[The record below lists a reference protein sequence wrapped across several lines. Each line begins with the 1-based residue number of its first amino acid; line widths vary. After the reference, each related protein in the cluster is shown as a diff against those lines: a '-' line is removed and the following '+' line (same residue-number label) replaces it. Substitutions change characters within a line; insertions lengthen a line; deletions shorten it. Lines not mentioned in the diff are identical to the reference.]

1 MDQELRN
8 FVLAVLDDDN
18 GISETAWQALH
29 DLLQRSGEFEF
40 AGELASTVDATD
52 GRFYLSP

>member
-1 MDQELRN
+1 MNQELRN

-29 DLLQRSGEFEF
+29 DLLQASGEFEF
-40 AGELASTVDATD
+40 AGELANMVDACD
-52 GRFYLSP
+52 DRYFIK

>member
-1 MDQELRN
+1 MNQELRN

-29 DLLQRSGEFEF
+29 EMLQESGELEF
-40 AGELASTVDATD
+40 AGELAQMVDACD
-52 GRFYLSP
+52 GRYFIK